1 MLLMATSIFRRN
13 SLGGMEHVSDS
24 HQKAIPNLTTRI
36 NYINHIR
43 LTIQL
48 IQSTNGNKTHFAGLL

>member
-1 MLLMATSIFRRN
+1 MNVIEGKATYKN
-13 SLGGMEHVSDS
+13 SPPCATNGGMEHVSDS

-43 LTIQL
+43 LTI
-48 IQSTNGNKTHFAGLL
+48 